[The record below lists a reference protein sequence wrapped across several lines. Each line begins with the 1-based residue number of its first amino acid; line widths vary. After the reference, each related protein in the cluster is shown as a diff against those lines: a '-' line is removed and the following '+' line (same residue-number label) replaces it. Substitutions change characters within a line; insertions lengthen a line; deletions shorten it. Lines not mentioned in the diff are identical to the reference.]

1 MVFSPEV
8 MINYQKIFSFLWRI
22 KQIEK
27 GLHSIWKV
35 DIRKRIEKLPR
46 NGKDLS
52 KVFHVS
58 YGIRSMMIG
67 FIFTL
72 SKYTYSHIVT
82 CFRQFTKPAGHSS
95 NRSLRKPILLMLSWQ
110 LIDASSSRFLKS
122 LFALLNTRTPSR
134 RYPTSLWSSATSA
147 HSTSNF
153 LSRSTTT
160 MNAFVCTRNDF

>member
-1 MVFSPEV
+1 

-22 KQIEK
+22 KHIEK

-52 KVFHVS
+52 KVFHLS

-72 SKYTYSHIVT
+72 SKYTSFQIVT
-82 CFRQFTKPAGHSS
+82 CFRLFTKLVGHSLS
-95 NRSLRKPILLMLSWQ
+95 NSSKKPIPLMLSWR
-110 LIDASSSRFLKS
+110 LIDASNSRSLKS
-122 LFALLNTRTPSR
+122 LFVLPNTRTR
-134 RYPTSLWSSATSA
+134 FRHYPTSLWSSTTSV
-147 HSTSNF
+147 HSTSN
-153 LSRSTTT
+153 LVSHMMTT
-160 MNAFVCTRNDF
+160 MNAFVFTRNDF